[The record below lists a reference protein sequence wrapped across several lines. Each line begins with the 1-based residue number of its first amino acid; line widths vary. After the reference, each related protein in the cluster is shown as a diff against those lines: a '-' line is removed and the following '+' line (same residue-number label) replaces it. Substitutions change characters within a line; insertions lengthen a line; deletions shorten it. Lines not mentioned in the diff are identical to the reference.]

1 MMRKYELIAI
11 YKNTSELDGAKSAV
25 KEILQRNEASIL
37 EEKDWGLKTLPHEK
51 DKLTQGF
58 FQYIS
63 MNMKPTAVKD
73 VSHDMGITAGVLDYM
88 LKRVG

>member
-11 YKNTSELDGAKSAV
+11 YKNSPELDGTKTAV
-25 KEILQRNEASIL
+25 KEILQRNEVSVL
-37 EEKDWGLKTLPHEK
+37 EEKDWGLRTLPHEK

-58 FQYIS
+58 YQYIS
-63 MNMKPTAVKD
+63 MSMKPASVKE
-73 VSHDMGITAGVLDYM
+73 VSHEMGITGGILDYM